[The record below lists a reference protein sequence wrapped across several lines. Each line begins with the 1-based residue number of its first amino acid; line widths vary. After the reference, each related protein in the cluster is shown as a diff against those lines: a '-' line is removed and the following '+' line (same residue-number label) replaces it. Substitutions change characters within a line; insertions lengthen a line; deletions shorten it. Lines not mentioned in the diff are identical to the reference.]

1 MLSKEFLIEQKQCC
15 GKGCF
20 MCPYLPQHKQGS
32 KKIMNRM
39 GYACI
44 NMELSNQ
51 KPKIY
56 TGRSMIKRTFKDKG
70 IEYASQLGLDNCKD
84 LFTIIKWNNENG
96 FDFFRITSN
105 LFPWCSEYELSD
117 MPDYKEICDVL
128 SDVGNYVKKNKMRI
142 TSHPGPFNVLTSP
155 HPHVVDNCIKDLSIH
170 GEVFDLMNL
179 SRTPYNKINIHIG
192 GVYGDKTSAMERFC
206 TNFHRL
212 PESVKS
218 RLTVEND
225 DKASMY
231 SVVDLYEGVYKVIGI
246 PIVFDYHHHAFCTG
260 GLSEEDALEVAISTW
275 PTDIVPVVHYS
286 ESRQREQEDPK
297 IRPQAHSDYV
307 IDYIDTYGNEVDIMV
322 EAKAKEL
329 AVLKYKEIHNV

>member
-1 MLSKEFLIEQKQCC
+1 
-15 GKGCF
+15 
-20 MCPYLPQHKQGS
+20 
-32 KKIMNRM
+32 M

-44 NMELSNQ
+44 NMQLSQQ

-56 TGRSMIKRTFKDKG
+56 TGRSMIKRTFKSKG
-70 IEYASQLGLDNCKD
+70 INYASELGLDNTKD
-84 LFTIIKWNNENG
+84 LFKIIKWNNENG
-96 FDFFRITSN
+96 FNFFRITSN
-105 LFPWCSEYELSD
+105 LFPWSSEYKLSD
-117 MPDYKEICDVL
+117 MPDYDEIKSIL
-128 SDVGNYVKKNKMRI
+128 SDVGKYVKDNNMRI

-155 HPHVVDNCIKDLSIH
+155 HPHVVDNCITDLSIH
-170 GEVFDLMNL
+170 GEVFDMMGL

-192 GVYGDKTSAMERFC
+192 GVYGDKVSAMERFC

-212 PESVKS
+212 PNSVKS

-246 PIVFDYHHHAFCTG
+246 PIVFDYHHHRFNTG

-275 PTDIVPVVHYS
+275 NNIVPVVHYS
-286 ESRQREQEDPK
+286 ESRNIEQEDDK

-307 IDYIDTYGNEVDIMV
+307 YDYIDTYDNRVDIMV

-329 AVLKYKEIHNV
+329 AVLKYKEVHGIL